1 MFPNLSAQTSH
12 FMHMLSMTCLLLS
25 STGLV
30 AAPLSP
36 IPLGTNQL
44 QIEENNFRFSVFDP
58 EGKVIAPA
66 HHGAGA
72 SLNGSAL
79 SVISKIDQHSF
90 QLVSKN
96 GERAKLIIKHDMG
109 CTAVTISPDQPATP
123 NKPHKI
129 ALQLG
134 GMPVAYGLGDTG
146 GWNQTLNL
154 VNEEETTYKL
164 RHDGGKHRWLSSF
177 IIFPNNNFASVTFD
191 GLARSVSLSKN
202 NFKTT
207 VTAAG
212 PATFHYFTGSME
224 DIYASYQKLL
234 RAKGYPV
241 IKPKFRLFE
250 LGWESWAALGWQTN
264 AKTMLDSITSFQ
276 ENGFPIRWAVSGS
289 GFWED
294 GGTTTSFGKWG
305 KKFPDAMEFKAK
317 LHQRDVKWMIGLR
330 TNFVPP
336 GGPFKPVTKERDQ
349 NMVVDTFKGNPTSQ
363 QALDKGY
370 FLKNL
375 DGELWKRHSGC
386 FPIVPCYLIDGN
398 NSKASEW
405 YADLYQQWQVDGIKE
420 DTMMHLGA
428 THLDVFNHPIANIAN
443 ITKNDALVMARCGS
457 FTSPGTLLRINDT
470 HVNELSRRIPIN
482 YLQNAACGA
491 PNAYSDTVGFK
502 KMKNYSELVVRH
514 AWLLSL
520 TAGLA
525 VGETSSHWTEK
536 QQAIFKKPFDFHY
549 RIVPTLYDAAMKS
562 YLTGYPHTM
571 TPLGIAYPD
580 DEQATAAPNFQW
592 MIGDSLLCAPL
603 LKNHGSGKMDLYLPE
618 GVWFDYDTGDKHTG
632 PKLLTNFVLPVTK
645 TPCFIGG
652 KGILVTRSLPDTDD
666 AHLTAHLYPTGKNLK
681 SHTIHHP
688 DGTSTSKIT
697 WAENNSNTQVMDTS
711 TGKAVVLRI
720 DEKTQALSFD
730 ILPDHHYLVK

>member
-1 MFPNLSAQTSH
+1 
-12 FMHMLSMTCLLLS
+12 MHVLSMACLLLS
-25 STGLV
+25 STCLV

-44 QIEENNFRFSVFDP
+44 QIEENNFRFSILDQA
-58 EGKVIAPA
+58 GKVIAPA
-66 HHGAGA
+66 HKGAGA
-72 SLNGSAL
+72 SLNGYAL
-79 SVISKIDQHSF
+79 SVKKQIDGTTF
-90 QLVSKN
+90 QLASKK
-96 GERAKLIIKHDMG
+96 GELAQLKIIHHDG
-109 CTAVTISPDQPATP
+109 HTAITITPEKPATA
-123 NKPHKI
+123 NKPHQI

-146 GWNQTLNL
+146 GWNPTLNL
-154 VNEEETTYKL
+154 VNDQETTYKIT
-164 RHDGGKHRWLSSF
+164 HDGGKYRWLSSF

-191 GLARSVSLSKN
+191 GLARSVSLSKS

-207 VTAAG
+207 VVTTG
-212 PATFHYFTGSME
+212 PATFYCFTGSME

-234 RAKGYPV
+234 RANGYPV

-264 AKTMLDSITSFQ
+264 ASTMLDSITKFQ
-276 ENGFPIRWAVSGS
+276 ERGFPIRWAVSGS

-305 KKFPDAMEFKAK
+305 KKFPEAMNFKQQ

-336 GGPFKPVTKERDQ
+336 GGPYKPVTKERDQ
-349 NMVVDTFKGNPTSQ
+349 NMVVDTFKGNPSSQ
-363 QALDKGY
+363 KAIDKKY
-370 FLKNL
+370 FLKNP
-375 DGELWKRHSGC
+375 DGTLWKKHSKY
-386 FPIVPCYLIDGN
+386 FPIVPCYLLDGN
-398 NSKASEW
+398 NAKASKW

-420 DTMMHLGA
+420 DTMMHLGSS
-428 THLDVFNHPIANIAN
+428 HLDVFNHPIANIA
-443 ITKNDALVMARCGS
+443 DDGALVMARCGS

-470 HVNELSRRIPIN
+470 NVNELSRRIPIN
-482 YLQNAACGA
+482 YLQNAACAA

-502 KMKNYSELVVRH
+502 KMSGYSELVVRH

-536 QQAIFKKPFDFHY
+536 QQATFKKPFDFHY

-580 DEQATAAPNFQW
+580 DAQATAATAATSFQW

-603 LKNHGSGKMDLYLPE
+603 LKNYSSGKMDLYLPA
-618 GVWFDYDTGDKHTG
+618 GVWFDYDTGDKHIG
-632 PKLLTNFVLPVTK
+632 PKLLTDFVLPVTK
-645 TPCFIGG
+645 TPCFVGG

-666 AHLTAHLYPTGKNLK
+666 AHLTAHLYPTGKNPK

-688 DGTSTSKIT
+688 DGTTTSKIT

-711 TGKAVVLRI
+711 TGKAVALRI
-720 DEKTQALSFD
+720 DEKTQALSFQ

>member
-1 MFPNLSAQTSH
+1 
-12 FMHMLSMTCLLLS
+12 MLSIACQLLS
-25 STGLV
+25 LPCI
-30 AAPLSP
+30 AAAELAP
-36 IPLGTNQL
+36 IPLGDRQMEIHAEGL
-44 QIEENNFRFSVFDP
+44 RFSLLDQQ
-58 EGKVIAPA
+58 GSTLAPA
-66 HHGAGA
+66 HHVAGA

-79 SVISKIDQHSF
+79 SVISTIDQHSF
-90 QLVSKN
+90 QLVSKK

-154 VNEEETTYKL
+154 VNDEETTYSLK
-164 RHDGGKHRWLSSF
+164 HDGGKYRWLSSF
-177 IIFPNNNFASVTFD
+177 VIFPRNNFASVTFD
-191 GLARSVSLSKN
+191 GLNRSITLSKSR
-202 NFKTT
+202 FKTT
-207 VTAAG
+207 VTGAG
-212 PATFHYFTGSME
+212 AATFYYFTGSMK

-234 RAKGYPV
+234 VQKGYPL
-241 IKPKFRLFE
+241 IKPKSRLFE

-264 AKTMLDSITSFQ
+264 AKTMLDSITKFQ
-276 ENGFPIRWAVSGS
+276 ERGFPIRWAVSGS

-294 GGTTTSFGKWG
+294 RGTTTSFGKWG
-305 KKFPDAMEFKAK
+305 KKFPGAMDFKEQ

-336 GGPFKPVTKERDQ
+336 GGPYKPVTKERDQ
-349 NMVVDTFKGNPTSQ
+349 NMVVDTFSGNPLSQ
-363 QALDKGY
+363 AALDRNY
-370 FLKNL
+370 FLKKP
-375 DGELWKRHSGC
+375 DGQLWKRHSNC

-398 NSKASEW
+398 NAKASKW
-405 YADLYQQWQVDGIKE
+405 YAELYQQWQVDGIKE
-420 DTMMHLGA
+420 DTMMGLGS
-428 THLDVFNHPIANIAN
+428 THTDVFNHPIANIA
-443 ITKNDALVMARCGS
+443 DDGALVMARCGS

-525 VGETSSHWTEK
+525 VGESSSHWTEK
-536 QQAIFKKPFDFHY
+536 QQTIFKKPFDFHY

-562 YLTGYPHTM
+562 YLSGYPHTM
-571 TPLGIAYPD
+571 TPLGIAYPGD
-580 DEQATAAPNFQW
+580 ARATAAPNFQW

-603 LKNHGSGKMDLYLPE
+603 LKNHSSGKMNLYLPE
-618 GVWFDYDTGDKHTG
+618 GIWFDYDTGDKHTG
-632 PKLLTNFVLPVTK
+632 PKLLKDFPMPVTK

-652 KGILVTRSLPDTDD
+652 KGILVTRASDSSSLTV
-666 AHLTAHLYPTGKNLK
+666 HLYPAGKNPK
-681 SHTIHHP
+681 SHTVHHP
-688 DGTSTSKIT
+688 DGTSTSKIV
-697 WAENNSNTQVMDTS
+697 WVENSNNTQVTDTT
-711 TGKAVVLRI
+711 TGKTITSHI
-720 DEKTQALSFD
+720 DENTAALSFS
-730 ILPDHHYLVK
+730 ILPEHHYLVQ

>member
-1 MFPNLSAQTSH
+1 MR
-12 FMHMLSMTCLLLS
+12 MLSMTCLLLS
-25 STGLV
+25 SICLV

-36 IPLGTNQL
+36 MPLGKTQL
-44 QIEENNFRFSVFDP
+44 QVEENNFRFSFLDQ

-66 HHGAGA
+66 HTGAGA

-79 SVISKIDQHSF
+79 SVNRQIDGSTFLLTSKKGEQA
-90 QLVSKN
+90 QL
-96 GERAKLIIKHDMG
+96 KLAHQDGHIAITIIPEK
-109 CTAVTISPDQPATP
+109 TP
-123 NKPHKI
+123 PVNKPHQI

-154 VNEEETTYKL
+154 VNEEETAYKL

-177 IIFPNNNFASVTFD
+177 VIFPQNNFASVTFD
-191 GLARSVSLSKN
+191 GLARSVNLSKS

-234 RAKGYPV
+234 RAKGYPI

-264 AKTMLDSITSFQ
+264 SKTMLESITSFQ

-386 FPIVPCYLIDGN
+386 FPIVPCYLLDGN
-398 NSKASEW
+398 NPKASKW

-420 DTMMHLGA
+420 DTMMHLGS
-428 THLDVFNHPIANIAN
+428 TQLDVFNHPIANIAN

-549 RIVPTLYDAAMKS
+549 RIVPSLYDAAMKS
-562 YLTGYPHTM
+562 YLSGYPYTM

-618 GVWFDYDTGDKHTG
+618 GVWFDYDTGDKHIG
-632 PKLLTNFVLPVTK
+632 PKLLTDFVLPVTK
-645 TPCFIGG
+645 TPCFVGG

-666 AHLTAHLYPTGKNLK
+666 AHLTAHLYPTDQTRK
-681 SHTIHHP
+681 SHIIHHP
-688 DGTSTSKIT
+688 DGTTISRIGWS
-697 WAENNSNTQVMDTS
+697 ENSGNTQVMDTS
-711 TGKAVVLRI
+711 TGKAVAFRI

-730 ILPDHHYLVK
+730 ILPGHHYLVK